1 MEAEKKTQS
10 LQALFVG
17 MAADAVLRLGNE
29 GVLEKVIREKRQQ
42 QSQTGKANTI
52 LFGVKEPRQC
62 FTNVREILNC
72 ADWEVENKEN
82 GFISSVRTCK
92 LCSMAKSIG
101 AQSPCHI
108 YCLDVQEAMIK
119 SLDPSLEFTVKE
131 TLWDGKRCLV
141 EITKGVD

>member
-29 GVLEKVIREKRQQ
+29 GVLEKVVRDKRQQ
-42 QSQTGKANTI
+42 KSQIGKANAL
-52 LFGVKEPRQC
+52 LFGVKEPQQC

-72 ADWEVENKEN
+72 ADWEVEDKEN

-92 LCSMAKSIG
+92 LCAMAKSIG
-101 AQSPCHI
+101 AQSPCYI

-119 SLDPSLEFTVKE
+119 SLDSSLEFQVKE
-131 TLWDGKRCLV
+131 TLWDGEKCLV
-141 EITKGVD
+141 EITKGID